1 MYTLVLWVFAYLD
14 LLCKLHVCIV
24 MFHKGTCTFRCS
36 ACASDMS
43 QFIVHNTFLY
53 SGVCGIIWTFARNG
67 KGYVLR
73 ARDALDYVWWSFRNG
88 WTILC
93 LESHFTFYLFDMK
106 FRADLALGQ
115 GERAR
120 VGKGYPWM
128 ESRTHHGVEP
138 PLS

>member
-1 MYTLVLWVFAYLD
+1 MKDY
-14 LLCKLHVCIV
+14 VCIV
-24 MFHKGTCTFRCS
+24 LTRK
-36 ACASDMS
+36 AY
-43 QFIVHNTFLY
+43 VHFVIPHVLPIYANSIIHTVPLY

-88 WTILC
+88 WTILY
-93 LESHFTFYLFDMK
+93 LESHFTIYLFDMK

-120 VGKGYPWM
+120 VGKGYPWI

>member
-1 MYTLVLWVFAYLD
+1 
-14 LLCKLHVCIV
+14 
-24 MFHKGTCTFRCS
+24 
-36 ACASDMS
+36 MS
-43 QFIVHNTFLY
+43 QFIVHNTLLY

-93 LESHFTFYLFDMK
+93 LESHFTIYLFDMK

-115 GERAR
+115 VRGLE
-120 VGKGYPWM
+120 
-128 ESRTHHGVEP
+128 
-138 PLS
+138 